1 MLIQGTNIPIQITF
15 DSDVSGFKN
24 IVATLWQQGK
34 QLKKWEIDDM
44 TVSGTVIT
52 LPLDEDET
60 RNFKK
65 GKATLLI
72 KGLNSLDQT
81 VFWEGAIVEIADRQD
96 REIDLVH

>member
-15 DSDVSGFKN
+15 DSDVSDFKN
-24 IVATLWQQGK
+24 IVATMWIQGK
-34 QLKKWEIDDM
+34 QVKKWEIDDM

-65 GKATLLI
+65 GKASLEI

-81 VFWEGAIVEIADRQD
+81 VFWEEATIEIADRKD